1 MKALLGFDMVLP
13 LRVRSQAGHPIN
25 EMILLCLWGRDILP
39 RHPRACLGRRS
50 VSLRVYCAF
59 ALESLIDCLTV
70 DCYPISKN
78 PCHDTQRLFYQVW
91 KIPQHTQGI
100 LSGMQSKQANLP
112 IYLLFFD

>member
-13 LRVRSQAGHPIN
+13 LRVRSQVGHPIN

-59 ALESLIDCLTV
+59 ALESLIDCLT
-70 DCYPISKN
+70 
-78 PCHDTQRLFYQVW
+78 
-91 KIPQHTQGI
+91 
-100 LSGMQSKQANLP
+100 
-112 IYLLFFD
+112 